1 MGITGCMKFYVVMI
15 HSINLCA
22 EKGYVQTGQKPFG
35 NRFTRYSIR
44 DHNACSLSKIIVSL
58 IHSHSSNSCYY

>member
-1 MGITGCMKFYVVMI
+1 MKFYVVI
-15 HSINLCA
+15 INSINLCA

-58 IHSHSSNSCYY
+58 NHSK

>member
-1 MGITGCMKFYVVMI
+1 MVITGCMKFYVVMI

-58 IHSHSSNSCYY
+58 NHSK